1 MFCVWYGTSVTNFD
15 LTHLFSQVSL
25 AKRGNILVTK
35 NYVKGV
41 TFKRGFKNIFSL
53 FNLTVDREFEMI
65 DLNT

>member
-1 MFCVWYGTSVTNFD
+1 MFCVWYGTSVTNID

-35 NYVKGV
+35 NYIKGV
-41 TFKRGFKNIFSL
+41 PIKTGFKNIFSST
-53 FNLTVDREFEMI
+53 NPKVDRDFEMI